1 MVVCVPLQVV
11 VGNFL
16 VALNEGVVLSF
27 FRYNRRSVEIDL
39 VVDDEKRVVS
49 INDVVVNRNTIQ
61 VLFKKVFEEH
71 ILLIESG
78 LLLLDC
84 QLVEVNLIVAF
95 VEVVEHFEFIEG
107 VLVKT
112 SDLLDFHIWIF
123 GGVSV

>member
-1 MVVCVPLQVV
+1 
-11 VGNFL
+11 
-16 VALNEGVVLSF
+16 
-27 FRYNRRSVEIDL
+27 
-39 VVDDEKRVVS
+39 
-49 INDVVVNRNTIQ
+49 
-61 VLFKKVFEEH
+61 LFKKVFEEH

>member
-1 MVVCVPLQVV
+1 MVVCVPLQIV

-27 FRYNRRSVEIDL
+27 FRYNRRSVEVDF

-49 INDVVVNRNTIQ
+49 VNDVVVNRNTIQ
-61 VLFKKVFEEH
+61 VLLKKVFEEH

-84 QLVEVNLIVAF
+84 QLV
-95 VEVVEHFEFIEG
+95 
-107 VLVKT
+107 
-112 SDLLDFHIWIF
+112 
-123 GGVSV
+123 